1 MANKTDSF
9 FLFIQLS
16 LIIFLNLLLY
26 SCILPLLNLSAEFSH
41 VFERV
46 ELCSDTFKF
55 QELVVN
61 LVLKVLSIIQHFE
74 LFLLL
79 HLVLFVSLFRHV
91 FQPHC
96 QLGVFA
102 LEEIESIRLCLGLFL
117 QVFYYCRFLR
127 QISPEFK
134 VFFFQSFYLFDHGF
148 FLFHRCFIL
157 VDQKFEGVAARE
169 NFLTYLKLSKQS

>member
-55 QELVVN
+55 QELIVD
-61 LVLKVLSIIQHFE
+61 LVFEVLSVIQHFQ

-79 HLVLFVSLFRHV
+79 HLVLFVSLFGHV
-91 FQPHC
+91 FQPHR
-96 QLGVFA
+96 QLGVLA
-102 LEEIESIRLCLGLFL
+102 LQEVESICLCLGLFL
-117 QVFYYCRFLR
+117 QVFYHSRLFG
-127 QISPEFK
+127 QISSEFK
-134 VFFFQSFYLFDHGF
+134 VFFFQSFYLFDHAF
-148 FLFHRCFIL
+148 SLFH
-157 VDQKFEGVAARE
+157 
-169 NFLTYLKLSKQS
+169 